1 MHSKAEAL
9 KEKLN
14 KLTVVAQICKPST
27 CKAKTGKS
35 WPSSTIHWIWD
46 QPSLPTSK
54 DQNPKLKEKS

>member
-35 WPSSTIHWIWD
+35 WPSSTIH
-46 QPSLPTSK
+46 
-54 DQNPKLKEKS
+54 